1 MNNLYLD
8 YVYESYRDF
17 MLNNTFLNQTVK
29 KHTIHLVLGI
39 LSLSNNTYFINQDYA
54 IFCVYSTLEISNL
67 FLDQIQSSENIIL
80 VSESIFNIDS
90 LQVSS

>member
-17 MLNNTFLNQTVK
+17 MLNTTFPNQTVK
-29 KHTIHLVLGI
+29 KHTIQLVLGI
-39 LSLSNNTYFINQDYA
+39 LSLSNNTSFISQDYA

-67 FLDQIQSSENIIL
+67 FFDQIQSSEDIIL

-90 LQVSS
+90 LQVSG